1 LKSIHINNEVL
12 EHFIP
17 VSRPE
22 LIEDLCHFLDL
33 SEEKKQL
40 YQLFCNRFTAIYH
53 AQLLQKNQ
61 LIDYYLPFS
70 PDLDTISRKTYTI
83 DQYDSLKKALFSNTD
98 EMLIKANFKQL
109 TQQQLNKALNNISPY
124 GVEVSVNFD
133 AFDEIKIFYRG
144 VAIRSDYKRLWKT
157 FWLKKTKLD
166 IKIFRRLFILLQ
178 PKNIKHEIEVLQK
191 QKKISYS
198 QAENLIKKK
207 LNLTEE
213 TLNGHTIYIKF
224 FKDIP
229 QSDLEMLFP
238 NTRVRMRLFDKIKL
252 SITGGSGTIGGIAA
266 TAGKIAASIDPITIA
281 VAIFGFAGVLW
292 RQISSIFTQRTKYM
306 ATLSQHLYY
315 YNMDNNR
322 GALTHIIDLAEAEE
336 TKEAILTYFF
346 LQKYGDISS
355 EDLDQHIEL
364 FILNKYAIPMDF
376 EVSDGIAKLKE
387 LGLID
392 ENNHKLS
399 VIPLESALLR
409 LKTIWDKLI

>member
-364 FILNKYAIPMDF
+364 FILNKYAIQMDF